1 MGKTRQ
7 RFNVAI
13 ALLLI
18 ATPGYAVEKLKAEG
32 QVKVTIISQEQA
44 EITPESGT
52 VVLSADG
59 VIESIIF

>member
-1 MGKTRQ
+1 MKL
-7 RFNVAI
+7 AL

-18 ATPGYAVEKLKAEG
+18 ATPCYAVEKLEADG

-44 EITPESGT
+44 EVTTESGT

-59 VIESIIF
+59 EIVSIIF